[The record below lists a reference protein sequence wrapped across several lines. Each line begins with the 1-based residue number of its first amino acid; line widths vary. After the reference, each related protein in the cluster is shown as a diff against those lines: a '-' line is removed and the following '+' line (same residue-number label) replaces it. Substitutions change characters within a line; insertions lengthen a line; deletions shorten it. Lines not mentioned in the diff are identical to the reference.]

1 MGNEMMKGITDKQME
16 MVALYMSQMT
26 DLQLDDVT
34 AIHKRSR
41 QALNRRAIKLVQV
54 GDTVTFISSSKGN
67 PGIRGEIVKKANK
80 NLLVKQDGGLG
91 RPYRVPAGMVEPTS

>member
-1 MGNEMMKGITDKQME
+1 MMKGITDKQME

-41 QALNRRAIKLVQV
+41 QALN
-54 GDTVTFISSSKGN
+54 S
-67 PGIRGEIVKKANK
+67 
-80 NLLVKQDGGLG
+80 
-91 RPYRVPAGMVEPTS
+91 TSWRYCYIYQ